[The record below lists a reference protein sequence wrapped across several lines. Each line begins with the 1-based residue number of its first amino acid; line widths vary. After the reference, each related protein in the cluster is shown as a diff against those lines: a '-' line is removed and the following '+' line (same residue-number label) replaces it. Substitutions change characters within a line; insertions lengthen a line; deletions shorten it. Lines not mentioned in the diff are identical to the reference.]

1 MNYGYNMLQVMGG
14 WLSLKAEKAAAG
26 VEDII
31 LPAIATHMEYHSN
44 DGLALFIWATPSA
57 SGLDPWIYYY
67 PMSAEDAE
75 KALDVAK
82 GLHRMRGIPPSGV
95 WELLF
100 QFGA

>member
-1 MNYGYNMLQVMGG
+1 MNYGHKMQRVMGG
-14 WLSLKAEKAAAG
+14 WLSPKPEKAPAS

-31 LPAIATHMEYHSN
+31 LPAIATHMKYHSN

-57 SGLDPWIYYY
+57 PALDPCIYHY